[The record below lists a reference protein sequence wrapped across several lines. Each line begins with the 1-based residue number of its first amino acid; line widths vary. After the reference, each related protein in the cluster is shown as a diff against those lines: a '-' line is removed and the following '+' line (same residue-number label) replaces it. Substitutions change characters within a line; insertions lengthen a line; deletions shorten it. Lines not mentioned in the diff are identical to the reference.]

1 MIDTDLAFEKSQVK
15 ATLINEVKSIKNPYK
30 GKIILP
36 KTSEKII
43 TDSKAKA
50 KIIETNLEKWFLSL
64 YKYKE
69 GNYERNFT
77 KRFFRKPI

>member
-50 KIIETNLEKWFLSL
+50 KIIETNLEK
-64 YKYKE
+64 
-69 GNYERNFT
+69 
-77 KRFFRKPI
+77 